1 MSSEEIGNITT
12 RQFVEMKIRNTNIEM
27 QLNTGTGITDRN
39 EKKTQTKKNQ
49 KYVSKPELIKLKKAA
64 HGAMGKRLSFFGE
77 FVSNV
82 TFRGQTKKRQ

>member
-39 EKKTQTKKNQ
+39 EKKTPN
-49 KYVSKPELIKLKKAA
+49 
-64 HGAMGKRLSFFGE
+64 
-77 FVSNV
+77 
-82 TFRGQTKKRQ
+82 